1 MLKKKNLLVSGIG
14 WYKEKLKSKLTK
26 LLCKDRDMKLTT
38 KQHHCR
44 ISKPALEGGGENG
57 VKLEVKSACDLE
69 ENYDHHKNG
78 SWKA

>member
-1 MLKKKNLLVSGIG
+1 
-14 WYKEKLKSKLTK
+14 
-26 LLCKDRDMKLTT
+26 MKLTT

-69 ENYDHHKNG
+69 ENYDHHKNVVG
-78 SWKA
+78 KRSRIRITVTTAGVEVPCKRSNTCTLVLSK